1 MKEIKKKPAGSSAI
15 RQTRPS
21 SWQVKRWQLTH
32 IKARLGMFHRYRSY
46 VHAGI
51 WICFS
56 TFLGGERRVGCEELG
71 RPLNGKK
78 KIKRNFGGEENP
90 ETMWKDGGKVLSND
104 ILELPL

>member
-32 IKARLGMFHRYRSY
+32 IKARLEMFHRYRSY

-71 RPLNGKK
+71 PPLNGKK

>member
-1 MKEIKKKPAGSSAI
+1 MKEIKKKPVGSSAI

-32 IKARLGMFHRYRSY
+32 IRARLGTFPRYRSY

-56 TFLGGERRVGCEELG
+56 TFRRGERRVRCKEHGQ
-71 RPLNGKK
+71 PLNGKK
-78 KIKRNFGGEENP
+78 LSVWKIKRNCGGNENP

-104 ILELPL
+104 IL